1 MTRGWPC
8 RMLFTCAIAVV
19 TCFTLAVCGYRVMT
33 ARRTPLL
40 VFLSDS
46 CGECREVSLC
56 LDQLVAAGVSLE
68 IHQYRSEDVAN
79 ITLRRTLDTLY
90 NVAEENRSVVPALF
104 IGEVVLIRAEAIE
117 SNLPHILACVTACE
131 NRTLLKR
138 LAAATASLP

>member
-8 RMLFTCAIAVV
+8 RMLFTCMIAVV
-19 TCFTLAVCGYRVMT
+19 TCFTIAACGYRVMT
-33 ARRTPLL
+33 ARRIPLL

-56 LDQLVAAGVSLE
+56 LDQLVAAGASLE
-68 IHQYRSEDVAN
+68 IHRYRSEDIAN

-90 NVAEENRSVVPALF
+90 NVTDQDRSVVPALF
-104 IGEVVLIRAEAIE
+104 IGEIALIRADAIE

-138 LAAATASLP
+138 LATAAASLP